1 MKNILILIAA
11 LFLISACGDKETNLS
26 ISKQGHAEV
35 SKFVNF
41 PDSMEN
47 CQLHKLEYNEPNN
60 GLAYL
65 YTVVCPHSTTSTS
78 YKEGKQQINV
88 TVSSG
93 EINNKP
99 LTEQQQVTKLFNEKT
114 SFLDNIVPD
123 SSFCDITTNQ
133 KYYSCTSIQRK
144 ELNNK
149 ITENLISMKCN
160 TTECIL

>member
-11 LFLISACGDKETNLS
+11 LFLISSCGDSQVKKDIETKGNS
-26 ISKQGHAEV
+26 DV
-35 SKFVNF
+35 SHFVNF
-41 PDSMEN
+41 PDEMNN
-47 CQLHKLEYNEPNN
+47 CKLFKLRYKETDNKRT
-60 GLAYL
+60 LF
-65 YTVVCPHSTTSTS
+65 TVVCPHSTTTTS
-78 YKEGKQQINV
+78 YTSGKQFVNI
-88 TVSSG
+88 VSSSG
-93 EINNKP
+93 DINNKT
-99 LTEQQQVTKLFNEKT
+99 LTEQQQVIKLFNEKT